1 MGGFFMLLA
10 RKKKLLAEREDAR
23 KALVAI
29 HEAAESEDRDLSAD
43 EGIAAQETADLIKQY
58 DARILRIEETLAITT
73 TDPAQCQI
81 DGLTIGG
88 SPRISNPAPVIES
101 DPKRG
106 FKTLGEFGMAV
117 HSASVPQG
125 RHDQRLQMLAAASGA
140 SMGVGSDG
148 GWLVPPAFSQQV
160 WDGLNDPANS
170 LLPLTDS
177 YTVTGESL
185 TFNANAETSRATG
198 SRWGGIRGYWIAE
211 ADQMTSSKPKLR
223 QVKLEPQQLAV
234 LCYATDKLL
243 KNAQAVEQWLTRA
256 AVDEINFLV
265 GDSIINGTGAG
276 QPQGVLGGNCLIPV
290 AKEAGQAAATIVY
303 ANVVKMFARLHAR
316 SRANAV
322 WYINQDCEPSLQQM
336 TMNVGAGGVPVYLP
350 PGGLSV
356 SPYATL
362 FGRPVVPLEYCA
374 TLGTVGDIL
383 LADMKAYAVGLR
395 GGVESAMSMHLRF
408 DYNETAF
415 RFLFEVDG
423 QPWLASAITPYKGTN
438 TTSPFVALATR
449 S

>member
-1 MGGFFMLLA
+1 
-10 RKKKLLAEREDAR
+10 
-23 KALVAI
+23 
-29 HEAAESEDRDLSAD
+29 
-43 EGIAAQETADLIKQY
+43 
-58 DARILRIEETLAITT
+58 
-73 TDPAQCQI
+73 
-81 DGLTIGG
+81 
-88 SPRISNPAPVIES
+88 
-101 DPKRG
+101 
-106 FKTLGEFGMAV
+106 
-117 HSASVPQG
+117 
-125 RHDQRLQMLAAASGA
+125 
-140 SMGVGSDG
+140 
-148 GWLVPPAFSQQV
+148 
-160 WDGLNDPANS
+160 
-170 LLPLTDS
+170 
-177 YTVTGESL
+177 
-185 TFNANAETSRATG
+185 
-198 SRWGGIRGYWIAE
+198 
-211 ADQMTSSKPKLR
+211 MTSSKPKLR

-234 LCYATDKLL
+234 MCYGTDKLL

-276 QPQGVLGGNCLIPV
+276 QPLGVLNGTCLIPV
-290 AKEAGQAAATIVY
+290 VKETGQAAATILY
-303 ANVVKMFARLHAR
+303 ANIVKMFARLHAR
-316 SRANAV
+316 SRAGAV

-336 TMNVGAGGVPVYLP
+336 TMNVGTGGVPVYLP
-350 PGGLSV
+350 PGGLSA

-374 TLGTVGDIL
+374 TLGTVGDII

-395 GGVESAMSMHLRF
+395 GGVDSAMSMHLRF

>member
-10 RKKKLLAEREDAR
+10 RKKKLLSEREQAR
-23 KALVAI
+23 KQLVAI
-29 HEAAESEDRDLSAD
+29 HEVAESEDRDLTED
-43 EGIAAQETADLIKQY
+43 EGVAAQGAADLIKQY

-88 SPRISNPAPVIES
+88 PSRISNPTPVIES

-106 FKTLGEFGMAV
+106 FKTLGEFGMSV
-117 HSASVPQG
+117 YSASVPQG
-125 RHDQRLQMLAAASGA
+125 YHDQRLQMLAAASGA

-148 GWLVPPAFSQQV
+148 GWLIPPAFSTQV

-185 TFNANAETSRATG
+185 TFNASAETSRVAG

-211 ADQMTSSKPKLR
+211 ADQMTASKPKLR
-223 QVKLEPQQLAV
+223 QLKLEPQQLAV
-234 LCYATDKLL
+234 MCYATDKLL

-276 QPQGVLGGNCLIPV
+276 QPQGILNGTCLIPV
-290 AKEAGQAAATIVY
+290 AKETNQAAASIVY
-303 ANVVKMFARLHAR
+303 ANVVKMYQRLHAR
-316 SRANAV
+316 SRAGAR

-336 TMNVGAGGVPVYLP
+336 SLTVGAGGVPAYLP

-356 SPYATL
+356 SPYSTL
-362 FGRPVVPLEYCA
+362 MGLPVVPLEYCP

-383 LADMKAYAVGLR
+383 LADMKAYATGLR

-423 QPWLASAITPYKGTN
+423 QPWLASPITPYKGTN